1 MLTKRSL
8 NAVFFLL
15 FCVLFYVFL
24 NRYYQ
29 LRDAYYKEYLKHKEV
44 MFLMKNYKQHKR
56 QEPSEDLLKNL
67 LSQVGGELF
76 SMRQTD
82 TGYEVKAKK
91 VAGVKIPKL
100 VYSLEERG
108 IKIDKFKAVD
118 NTGQG
123 MFDVEMVIR

>member
-8 NAVFFLL
+8 NTLFLLL
-15 FCVLFYVFL
+15 FCILFYVFL

-44 MFLMKNYKQHKR
+44 MFLMKNYKQNKR
-56 QEPSEDLLKNL
+56 QEPSEDLLKSL
-67 LSQVGGELF
+67 ISQVGGEFF

-82 TGYEVKAKK
+82 TGYEVKARKISG
-91 VAGVKIPKL
+91 ASIPKL

-123 MFDVEMVIR
+123 LFDVEMVLR